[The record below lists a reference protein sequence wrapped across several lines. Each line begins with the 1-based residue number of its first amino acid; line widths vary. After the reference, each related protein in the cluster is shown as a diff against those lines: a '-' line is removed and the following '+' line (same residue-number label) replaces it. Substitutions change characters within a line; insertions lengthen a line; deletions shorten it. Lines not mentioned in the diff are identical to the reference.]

1 MRLETVQLVIAHL
14 VTTQVRIGSV
24 HISCTLEIIGT
35 ALGYGADSTTCK
47 SAQTNIV
54 RRRRYRNL
62 IQSIERDWRS
72 VAREVTTNTEGV
84 VERSTIHS
92 NVRLTVV
99 TTTYS
104 KTATYVGTL
113 RSQLQEV
120 VHATRYG
127 RNSLNLVGID
137 TCCSTSTVGAHV
149 VVTIGYN
156 YHVFQLSCIL
166 SQSLV
171 QDCIL
176 TKRKRNALY
185 LLVLVTHVGYFQ
197 NIRSTRAHTL
207 NRITTIH
214 VGHCTIDCTRRLV
227 NSLDCCA
234 NDVFAISCNFTTNAR
249 CCNLRHGCGY
259 HKGQQSH

>member
-92 NVRLTVV
+92 NVRLTVI
-99 TTTYS
+99 TTTYRE
-104 KTATYVGTL
+104 TATYVGTL

-127 RNSLNLVGID
+127 RNSLNLVGIN

-149 VVTIGYN
+149 VVAISHNHY
-156 YHVFQLSCIL
+156 VFQLSSIL

-171 QDCIL
+171 QDCVL

-234 NDVFAISCNFTTNAR
+234 NDIFAISCNFTTNAR
-249 CCNLRHGCGY
+249 CCYLRHCCGY